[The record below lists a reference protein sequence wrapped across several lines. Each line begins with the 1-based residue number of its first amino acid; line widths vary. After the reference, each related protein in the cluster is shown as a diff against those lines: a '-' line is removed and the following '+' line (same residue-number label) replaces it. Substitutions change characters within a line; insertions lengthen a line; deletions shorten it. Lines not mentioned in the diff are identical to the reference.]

1 MFNHH
6 AVKITLLL
14 YVSLLIPVSVSSQTG
29 QTAKRFHTGIFLQAY
44 SATQFFDYELA
55 SSKIRPGFALGVY
68 EHYDLGSKFQIRVG
82 CAYSFSTLY
91 SKDYS
96 PTFPGDYDPSK
107 GEVDIY
113 KSYVA
118 NEVKLGQIYIPLH
131 LRYKFGEAAKH
142 VFLAAGVEYRIVL
155 SDSFEAKIY
164 ESGVN
169 IIEFDNQ
176 PFYDTRSPNLATHL
190 EIGYELPWQSHKFNF
205 SIFSRYGLRNQIE
218 GEGQAFYGIY
228 QGHAFDIGLGAEL
241 VF

>member
-1 MFNHH
+1 M
-6 AVKITLLL
+6 KSTPLLFL
-14 YVSLLIPVSVSSQTG
+14 MLFLSGFLSAQEKQTD
-29 QTAKRFHTGIFLQAY
+29 KRFHTGIFLQAY
-44 SATQFFDYELA
+44 SATQFFQYELA

-68 EHYDLGSKFQIRVG
+68 EHYDLGSRFQVRLG

-113 KSYVA
+113 KSFVS
-118 NEVKLGQIYIPLH
+118 NEVKLGQVYIPLH
-131 LRYKFGEAAKH
+131 LRYKFGESAKH
-142 VFLAAGVEYRIVL
+142 VFLAAGVEYRIIL

-164 ESGVN
+164 ESG
-169 IIEFDNQ
+169 IHTIEFDNQ
-176 PFYDTRSPNLATHL
+176 PFYDSRNPNLAVHL
-190 EIGYELPWQSHKFNF
+190 EIGYEIPWQSNKLNF
-205 SIFSRYGLRNQIE
+205 SIFSRYALKSQIE

-228 QGHAFDIGLGAEL
+228 QGHAFDLGVGAGL